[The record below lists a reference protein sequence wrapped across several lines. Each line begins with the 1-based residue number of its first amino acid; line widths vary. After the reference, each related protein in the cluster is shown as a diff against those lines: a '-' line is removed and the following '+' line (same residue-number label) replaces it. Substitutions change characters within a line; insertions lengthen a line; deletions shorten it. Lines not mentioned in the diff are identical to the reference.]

1 MFVVRFRRERKSRAS
16 IMAVR
21 RVRLRGPSE
30 PSLFVFS
37 EPDAGVERA
46 NSGRDLRTR
55 SCRYAFDGG
64 PRNGDVDR
72 GSADFHPKS
81 GRFASNSRLLP
92 GRGFR
97 TSCSIAIATAQMASH
112 GTTIGISRV
121 GTRYSP
127 QGPHQRRLG
136 RSRPRRSRDHARA
149 RTVAV
154 RTPSP
159 KRSSHCGRTNKPYFS
174 TIARLESGAVEV
186 SSLWRPAAKLRPL
199 PLLPAWIERSI
210 S

>member
-1 MFVVRFRRERKSRAS
+1 
-16 IMAVR
+16 MA
-21 RVRLRGPSE
+21 
-30 PSLFVFS
+30 
-37 EPDAGVERA
+37 
-46 NSGRDLRTR
+46 RTR
-55 SCRYAFDGG
+55 SCRYAFGDD
-64 PRNGDVDR
+64 PRNDDVDR

-186 SSLWRPAAKLRPL
+186 SSPVASSGEAAAAAVAAGLDRAFDFMMTGGGFPFRTRL
-199 PLLPAWIERSI
+199 GRETGMPRNRTGVRAVVAYGFSR
-210 S
+210 

>member
-1 MFVVRFRRERKSRAS
+1 
-16 IMAVR
+16 MAVR

-30 PSLFVFS
+30 PSPVVFS

-46 NSGRDLRTR
+46 NSGRDLRLHR
-55 SCRYAFDGG
+55 AWLAR
-64 PRNGDVDR
+64 DR
-72 GSADFHPKS
+72 ADI
-81 GRFASNSRLLP
+81 P

-127 QGPHQRRLG
+127 QGRPHERRLG

-159 KRSSHCGRTNKPYFS
+159 KRSSHCGRTNKPYIS
-174 TIARLESGAVEV
+174 TIARLKSGAVEV
-186 SSLWRPAAKLRPL
+186 SSPVASSGEAAAAAVAAGLDRAFDFMMTGGGFPFRTRL
-199 PLLPAWIERSI
+199 GRETGMPRNRTGVRAVVAYGFSR
-210 S
+210 

>member
-1 MFVVRFRRERKSRAS
+1 
-16 IMAVR
+16 MA
-21 RVRLRGPSE
+21 
-30 PSLFVFS
+30 
-37 EPDAGVERA
+37 
-46 NSGRDLRTR
+46 RTR
-55 SCRYAFDGG
+55 SRRYAFGDD
-64 PRNGDVDR
+64 PRNDDVDR

-199 PLLPAWIERSI
+199 PFLPAWIERSNRSQTPRI
-210 S
+210 FIMIDGGFSVRTRRRRETGMPRNRTGVRAVVAYGFSR

>member
-1 MFVVRFRRERKSRAS
+1 
-16 IMAVR
+16 MA
-21 RVRLRGPSE
+21 
-30 PSLFVFS
+30 
-37 EPDAGVERA
+37 
-46 NSGRDLRTR
+46 RTR
-55 SCRYAFDGG
+55 SCRYAFGDD
-64 PRNGDVDR
+64 PRNDDVDR

-127 QGPHQRRLG
+127 QGRPHERRLG

-159 KRSSHCGRTNKPYFS
+159 KRSSHCGRTNKPYIS
-174 TIARLESGAVEV
+174 TIARLKSGAVEV
-186 SSLWRPAAKLRPL
+186 SSPVASSGEAAAAAVAAGLDRAFDFMMTGGGFPFRTRL
-199 PLLPAWIERSI
+199 GRETGMPRNRTGVRAVVAYGFSR
-210 S
+210 